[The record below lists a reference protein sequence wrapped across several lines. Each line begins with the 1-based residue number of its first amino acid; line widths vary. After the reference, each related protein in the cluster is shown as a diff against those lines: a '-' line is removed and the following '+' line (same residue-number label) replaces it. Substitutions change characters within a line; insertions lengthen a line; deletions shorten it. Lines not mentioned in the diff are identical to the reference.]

1 MSDFF
6 AATGGLTLPAA
17 FPEFLQKNKPCKDA
31 PPDDATWKKPLL
43 PQIKCSTKYVKLQV
57 SIYIYSIS
65 YFPSNATAKPQNLPA
80 TAHSRFCLT
89 GSAAGKYRGKHN
101 CYSAGQKEA
110 PLLRH
115 LRLQSK
121 NFGLQGLFP
130 SACSMHAFISV
141 ASVLKSFFRTV
152 STSPTLCRPSFR

>member
-1 MSDFF
+1 MPDFAGSKTQNPRCRQGQRGSKTKKGTNATANPSYVSKKISLPQLLYIVCQIF
-6 AATGGLTLPAA
+6 RRVQIFVGFFRSRGRPGATGGTSHIVP
-17 FPEFLQKNKPCKDA
+17 
-31 PPDDATWKKPLL
+31 
-43 PQIKCSTKYVKLQV
+43 V
-57 SIYIYSIS
+57 
-65 YFPSNATAKPQNLPA
+65 
-80 TAHSRFCLT
+80 RFGLT